1 MIDRL
6 SWIWKRWLRF
16 GEFIGGINARII
28 FSLFYFTL
36 FLPAGILY
44 RLFADPFDGR
54 RRLTTAWK
62 KKSMA
67 GRLTLTDAQRQF

>member
-1 MIDRL
+1 MTNHL
-6 SWIWKRWLRF
+6 PWIWKRWLRF

-44 RLFADPFDGR
+44 RLFADPFDKKAR
-54 RRLTTAWK
+54 RTTAWK

-67 GRLTLTDAQRQF
+67 GLLTLTDAQRQF